1 MINYLKGGFEMSR
14 MIVIAVFMVVWLLW
28 ARYGI
33 SGEIHEASGRGDS
46 VRVEA
51 LIDEDASLKNARGA
65 AGRTPLHYAI
75 ESGHPGTAFLLIE
88 RGADVRAGDTNGV
101 TPLHVAAAKGMDG
114 VARSLLDKGA
124 DPSAKDADGLTPLW
138 LAILGRGDGEA
149 RPAMV
154 RLLLEYGA
162 DVNARA
168 AGGATPLHAA
178 MMSGELDIIEVLVE
192 DAADVHARGDV
203 MIGMETL
210 EGVTPIGLA
219 AYFGREVGI
228 EILLGGGADL
238 NAGDAKGRSP
248 LHMAALGFRGMGV
261 MEFMISEG
269 AGIDALDDEGRTLM
283 HYAVMGWKEEWND
296 DKRQA
301 EFVRGLASA
310 GVDLNAPDK
319 SGITPL
325 QTAVFTGKEG
335 MVEILL
341 DLGADPA

>member
-1 MINYLKGGFEMSR
+1 
-14 MIVIAVFMVVWLLW
+14 
-28 ARYGI
+28 
-33 SGEIHEASGRGDS
+33 
-46 VRVEA
+46 
-51 LIDEDASLKNARGA
+51 
-65 AGRTPLHYAI
+65 
-75 ESGHPGTAFLLIE
+75 
-88 RGADVRAGDTNGV
+88 
-101 TPLHVAAAKGMDG
+101 
-114 VARSLLDKGA
+114 
-124 DPSAKDADGLTPLW
+124 
-138 LAILGRGDGEA
+138 
-149 RPAMV
+149 V

-178 MMSGELDIIEVLVE
+178 VMSGELDIIEVLVE
-192 DAADVHARGDV
+192 DAANVHARGEV
-203 MIGMETL
+203 MMGMETL

-219 AYFGREVGI
+219 AYLGREVGI

-238 NAGDAKGRSP
+238 NARDAKGRTP
-248 LHMAALGFRGMGV
+248 LHMAAFGFRGMGV

-269 AGIDALDDEGRTLM
+269 AGIDALDGEGRTLM

-325 QTAVFTGKEG
+325 QAAVFTGKER